1 MLSLRKGSGIMFE
14 IKKLKFK
21 HILQID
27 HLMIDRQITCL
38 IGPSGSGKT
47 TLLRML
53 NRLNEAEEG
62 SIYFNGVDI
71 KEMHPIKLRRKII
84 ILGQTPILYSGT
96 IADNLQIGLR
106 LSEQPL
112 ADENRLLAYLDKV
125 GLHKELNDT
134 CEKLSGGEKQR
145 LCLARVLL
153 MDADVYL
160 ADEPSSAMD
169 KETESFVIDNLVT
182 FVKEHDK
189 QLVMVTHSSEI
200 AQRYPHGL
208 LELAQGGCRGYVYE

>member
-84 ILGQTPILYSGT
+84 MLGQTPILYSGT

-125 GLHKELNDT
+125 GLHKE
-134 CEKLSGGEKQR
+134 
-145 LCLARVLL
+145 RVLL

>member
-84 ILGQTPILYSGT
+84 MLGQTPILYPGT

-112 ADENRLLAYLDKV
+112 ADENRLRAYLDKV

-134 CEKLSGGEKQR
+134 CEKLSGGNN
-145 LCLARVLL
+145 
-153 MDADVYL
+153 VY
-160 ADEPSSAMD
+160 
-169 KETESFVIDNLVT
+169 V
-182 FVKEHDK
+182 
-189 QLVMVTHSSEI
+189 
-200 AQRYPHGL
+200 
-208 LELAQGGCRGYVYE
+208 

>member
-1 MLSLRKGSGIMFE
+1 MFE

-84 ILGQTPILYSGT
+84 MLGQTPILYPGT
-96 IADNLQIGLR
+96 IADNLQIGLA

-112 ADENRLLAYLDKV
+112 ANEKRLRAYLEKV
-125 GLHKELNDT
+125 GLHKELDDT
-134 CEKLSGGEKQR
+134 CEKLSGGENS
-145 LCLARVLL
+145 
-153 MDADVYL
+153 VY
-160 ADEPSSAMD
+160 
-169 KETESFVIDNLVT
+169 V
-182 FVKEHDK
+182 
-189 QLVMVTHSSEI
+189 
-200 AQRYPHGL
+200 
-208 LELAQGGCRGYVYE
+208 

>member
-84 ILGQTPILYSGT
+84 MLGQTPILYPGT

-112 ADENRLLAYLDKV
+112 ADENRLRAYLDKV

-134 CEKLSGGEKQR
+134 CEKLSGGENN
-145 LCLARVLL
+145 
-153 MDADVYL
+153 VY
-160 ADEPSSAMD
+160 
-169 KETESFVIDNLVT
+169 V
-182 FVKEHDK
+182 
-189 QLVMVTHSSEI
+189 
-200 AQRYPHGL
+200 
-208 LELAQGGCRGYVYE
+208 

>member
-1 MLSLRKGSGIMFE
+1 MFE

-84 ILGQTPILYSGT
+84 MLGQTPILYSGT

-134 CEKLSGGEKQR
+134 CEKLSGGEKQH

>member
-1 MLSLRKGSGIMFE
+1 MFE

-84 ILGQTPILYSGT
+84 MLGQTPILYPGT

-112 ADENRLLAYLDKV
+112 ADENRLRAYLDKV
-125 GLHKELNDT
+125 GLHKELSDT

-160 ADEPSSAMD
+160 ADEPSSALD
-169 KETESFVIDNLVT
+169 KETESFVIDKFSNLCEGT
-182 FVKEHDK
+182 
-189 QLVMVTHSSEI
+189 
-200 AQRYPHGL
+200 
-208 LELAQGGCRGYVYE
+208 

>member
-1 MLSLRKGSGIMFE
+1 MFE

-84 ILGQTPILYSGT
+84 MLGQTPILYPGT

-112 ADENRLLAYLDKV
+112 ADENRLRAYLDKV

-134 CEKLSGGEKQR
+134 CEKLSGGENN
-145 LCLARVLL
+145 
-153 MDADVYL
+153 VY
-160 ADEPSSAMD
+160 
-169 KETESFVIDNLVT
+169 V
-182 FVKEHDK
+182 
-189 QLVMVTHSSEI
+189 
-200 AQRYPHGL
+200 
-208 LELAQGGCRGYVYE
+208 

>member
-1 MLSLRKGSGIMFE
+1 MFE

-84 ILGQTPILYSGT
+84 MLGQTPILYSGT

-112 ADENRLLAYLDKV
+112 AAENRLLAYLDKV
-125 GLHKELNDT
+125 GLHKELIVTYEN
-134 CEKLSGGEKQR
+134 LSGGEKQR
-145 LCLARVLL
+145 LFLALVLL
-153 MDADVYL
+153 MEADVYL
-160 ADEPSSAMD
+160 ADEPSIAKD